1 MFPNNLGSPK
11 KKNININ
18 KLESVLDE
26 AYELSKYYKIHF
38 KFPHLKLNLIN
49 IFRLWWYVV
58 DVLLVCSTNI

>member
-49 IFRLWWYVV
+49 IFRL
-58 DVLLVCSTNI
+58 